1 MTDDLHARIVPVTDP
16 DAPELAVY
24 FHLTENQLRSRGRPD
39 EGLFIAESAKVIR
52 CALNG
57 GWQPVSV
64 LTEERHIA
72 GDLAPLLPR
81 MGDIPVYT
89 GGREQL
95 SRLTGYALTRGVL
108 CAMRR
113 RPLPSLDRVLAGA
126 RRVAVTEDMTDTTNM
141 GAFFRSAA
149 ALGVDAVLLTAGCCD
164 PLCRR
169 SVRVSMGT
177 VFQIPWAAEED
188 GYLALLAREG
198 FETLALALDERAR
211 DVRDDTLYR
220 FKKTAL
226 LLGTEGTGLRKETV
240 AGAGYTV
247 KIPMKNGADS
257 LNVAAAAAVAFWE
270 MNRRA
275 DAPETGRKEQTD
287 G

>member
-177 VFQIPWAAEED
+177 VFQIPWTFFPAEPAFWPEAGVSLLRERGFLTAAMALREHSLPADDPRLSGAEK
-188 GYLALLAREG
+188 LAI
-198 FETLALALDERAR
+198 
-211 DVRDDTLYR
+211 
-220 FKKTAL
+220 
-226 LLGTEGTGLRKETV
+226 LLGTEGEGLREETLCLCDH
-240 AGAGYTV
+240 TV
-247 KIPMKNGADS
+247 MIPMRRGVDS
-257 LNVAAAAAVAFWE
+257 LNVAAASAVAFYL
-270 MNRRA
+270 MCGKNG
-275 DAPETGRKEQTD
+275 T
-287 G
+287 